1 MGMYVTFA
9 NFVII
14 CNYTCLVGFLYGF
27 VYFQTFNR
35 NPWFGQPRMSSM
47 IYCPETDARIPIYPT
62 DLGNRHLRCAIA
74 TWRRVSTARK
84 HHRRLRRIAIG
95 FYRRR
100 LLSRVWHQ
108 GWRALVLQ
116 RRTAE
121 LLAGYMAA
129 DRHRKSI
136 AFGLWLWGVKPAF
149 NTIYEPHDDEYAA
162 HQVRTRR
169 LPLGCKFMLRHW
181 RATVVRIRAHRRASN
196 IIRERRK
203 QLVLVTCIRGWRRL
217 QVTRSTGLARV
228 LRRKKLVMQEL
239 RNGFKLTRYACVSL
253 QIIQIP
259 PVHHTNFLPMCTN

>member
-1 MGMYVTFA
+1 
-9 NFVII
+9 
-14 CNYTCLVGFLYGF
+14 
-27 VYFQTFNR
+27 
-35 NPWFGQPRMSSM
+35 M
-47 IYCPETDARIPIYPT
+47 IYCPETDACIPIYPTPGT

-95 FYRRR
+95 FYQRR

-149 NTIYEPHDDEYAA
+149 NNIFEPPGGECAA
-162 HQVRTRR
+162 QRR
-169 LPLGCKFMLRHW
+169 LPLGCKFMLRRW

-203 QLVLVTCIRGWRRL
+203 QSVLVTCIRGWRRL
-217 QVTRSTGLARV
+217 QVTRSTGLACV
-228 LRRKKLVMQEL
+228 LRRKNLVMQEL
-239 RNGFKLTRYACVSL
+239 RNGFKLTR
-253 QIIQIP
+253 
-259 PVHHTNFLPMCTN
+259 